1 MKIKVNKNLI
11 KALLFS
17 SVVLTASNKV
27 QAANMED
34 IIDVID
40 DYSVI
45 NTSLIERDIPG
56 LPKKAV
62 LKATTNI
69 NVRKDKDTNSEI
81 IGGLNENDTVDFLG
95 YENGWYK
102 VKYNGESA
110 YVCAD
115 YVSQTFEIDLPSKCD
130 KIVMALDDINI
141 YSTPSY
147 ENPIT
152 NLLTYESAEVYQETN
167 GFYLAKADGVLGYI
181 PVDFVTDLDT
191 RIVVVDISDQL
202 LKLYKDNEIYLISDV
217 VTGKTDT
224 PSDIGL
230 YNIYSKEQ
238 SRYLTGPGYSS
249 YVNYWMPY
257 NGGEGLHDATWRYE
271 FGGDIYTWGGS
282 HGCVNLPLDIAEEIY
297 NNVDV
302 GTQVLVKR

>member
-1 MKIKVNKNLI
+1 MKIKLNKRIINT
-11 KALLFS
+11 LLLS
-17 SVVLTASNKV
+17 TAVLTSSNKV
-27 QAANMED
+27 QATNIDD
-34 IIDVID
+34 IINIID
-40 DYSVI
+40 EYTVI
-45 NTSLIERDIPG
+45 NSDLIEKDIPG
-56 LPKKAV
+56 LPKKPV
-62 LKATTNI
+62 LKANTSV
-69 NVRKDKDTNSEI
+69 NVRKDKNIDSEI

-102 VKYNGESA
+102 IKYNGESA

-115 YVSQTFEIDLPSKCD
+115 YVSQTFEVSLPSKCN
-130 KIVMALDDINI
+130 KIVMTINDSNI
-141 YSTPSY
+141 YSTPNY
-147 ENPIT
+147 ECPIT
-152 NLLTYESAEVYQETN
+152 NLLTYESAEVYNETN
-167 GFYLAKADGVLGYI
+167 GFYLAKSNNILGYI
-181 PVDFVTDLDT
+181 PIDSVTDLDT
-191 RIVVVDISDQL
+191 RVVIVDISDQL
-202 LKLYKDNEIYLISDV
+202 LKLYKDNEIYLTSDV

-238 SRYLTGPGYSS
+238 SRNLTGPGYSS

-257 NGGEGLHDATWRYE
+257 NGGEGLHDATWRYS
-271 FGGDIYTWGGS
+271 FGGDIYEWGGS